1 MPPPSIPSTAV
12 RSQCLITNSN
22 SACQLNEPY
31 YKHWPSLPFALLSTQ
46 TTVVLSPHTNECQ
59 WMSGVP
65 YKIQMEFAQKMC
77 GRDKAKVEY
86 NRHRC
91 QMIIFCSFIR
101 IWKFFNFKFVLDDM
115 FTMQSIL
122 VSRVWDNRKGHL
134 GAKTS
139 NQLHL
144 SVQLNRMKETYN

>member
-46 TTVVLSPHTNECQ
+46 TTVVLSPTLMNVIECQ
-59 WMSGVP
+59 VYPSK
-65 YKIQMEFAQKMC
+65 YKWSSHKRC

-86 NRHRC
+86 NRHQC

-101 IWKFFNFKFVLDDM
+101 ISKFLNFKFTQDDM

-144 SVQLNRMKETYN
+144 SVQLNRMKEN

>member
-46 TTVVLSPHTNECQ
+46 TTVVSSPHTNECQ
-59 WMSGVP
+59 WMSGVDP
-65 YKIQMEFAQKMC
+65 TKYKWSSHKRC

-101 IWKFFNFKFVLDDM
+101 FWKFLNFKFVLDDM

-122 VSRVWDNRKGHL
+122 VSRVGDHRKGHL